1 MRLQN
6 RVDISAKIATGR
18 SCLNV
23 NKIKRK
29 NPWGYTA
36 VSFISVDSEK

>member
-6 RVDISAKIATGR
+6 RVNLSAKIATGR

-29 NPWGYTA
+29 DSWGYTA

>member
-6 RVDISAKIATGR
+6 RVNLSAKIATGR

-29 NPWGYTA
+29 NPRGYKA

>member
-29 NPWGYTA
+29 DPWGYAA

>member
-6 RVDISAKIATGR
+6 RLNLSAKIATGR

-29 NPWGYTA
+29 NTWGYTA